1 MASRRTTTV
10 VVRGRS
16 PSPMSPASR
25 QLLIRV
31 RQRQACRS
39 ALLIMGLL
47 GIILVTILSM
57 TVAATRKKDVPVG
70 RIRRLQG
77 SLLDFNNSGQH
88 LMKEQG
94 LRGESTKIQTYLG
107 ENSPTSISDVK
118 LSSNSTMTTSEETP
132 EIAQT

>member
-1 MASRRTTTV
+1 
-10 VVRGRS
+10 
-16 PSPMSPASR
+16 
-25 QLLIRV
+25 
-31 RQRQACRS
+31 
-39 ALLIMGLL
+39 MGLL

-77 SLLDFNNSGQH
+77 SLLDLNNSGQH